1 MKRVLEDSVMAIF
14 QIHVRIRTR
23 SGSAIGPGWGSTGSF
38 ETELELPDNIRGT
51 GGAALNAV
59 QAGDLPV
66 DVRDLVQGLIQDEF
80 NGMWPGSVPR
90 GKANVF
96 VDNAAGDAV
105 AVFYDPGLWEII
117 DWEIVGQLK
126 ELDEM
131 SGDQLH

>member
-1 MKRVLEDSVMAIF
+1 MAIF

-23 SGSAIGPGWGSTGSF
+23 SGSAIGPGWGSDGSF
-38 ETELELPDNIRGT
+38 DSELELPEDLRGA

-59 QAGDLPV
+59 QADDLPE
-66 DVRDLVQGLIQDEF
+66 DVRHLVQGLIQDEF
-80 NGMWPGSVPR
+80 NGMWPGSVSR

-96 VDNAAGDAV
+96 VENAAGDAV
-105 AVFYDPGLWEII
+105 AVFYDPGLWEIV
-117 DWEIVGQLK
+117 DWEIVGQLE

>member
-23 SGSAIGPGWGSTGSF
+23 SGSAIGPGWGSDGSF
-38 ETELELPDNIRGT
+38 ETELELPEDLRGT

-59 QAGDLPV
+59 RADDLPG
-66 DVRDLVQGLIQDEF
+66 DVRHLVQGLIQDEF
-80 NGMWPGSVPR
+80 NGTWPGSVPR

-96 VDNAAGDAV
+96 VENAAGDAV
-105 AVFYDPGLWEII
+105 AVFYDPGLWEIV

-131 SGDQLH
+131 PGDQLH

>member
-1 MKRVLEDSVMAIF
+1 MAIF

-23 SGSAIGPGWGSTGSF
+23 SGSAIGPGWGSDGSF
-38 ETELELPDNIRGT
+38 DSELELPEDLRGA

-59 QAGDLPV
+59 QADDLPE
-66 DVRDLVQGLIQDEF
+66 DVRHLVQGLIQDEF
-80 NGMWPGSVPR
+80 NGMWPGSVSR

-96 VDNAAGDAV
+96 VENAAGDAV
-105 AVFYDPGLWEII
+105 AVFYDPGLWEIV

-131 SGDQLH
+131 PGDQLH

>member
-1 MKRVLEDSVMAIF
+1 MAIF

-23 SGSAIGPGWGSTGSF
+23 SGSAIGPGWGSDGSF
-38 ETELELPDNIRGT
+38 DSELELPEDLRGA

-59 QAGDLPV
+59 QADDLPE
-66 DVRDLVQGLIQDEF
+66 DVRHLVQGLIQDEF
-80 NGMWPGSVPR
+80 NGMWPGSVSR

-96 VDNAAGDAV
+96 VENAAGDAV
-105 AVFYDPGLWEII
+105 AVFYDPGLWEIV

-126 ELDEM
+126 EVDVM

>member
-1 MKRVLEDSVMAIF
+1 MSSMEC
-14 QIHVRIRTR
+14 
-23 SGSAIGPGWGSTGSF
+23 
-38 ETELELPDNIRGT
+38 
-51 GGAALNAV
+51 
-59 QAGDLPV
+59 
-66 DVRDLVQGLIQDEF
+66 
-80 NGMWPGSVPR
+80 

>member
-1 MKRVLEDSVMAIF
+1 MKRILGDSVMAIF

-23 SGSAIGPGWGSTGSF
+23 SGSAIGPGWGSDGSF
-38 ETELELPDNIRGT
+38 DSELELPEDLRGA

-59 QAGDLPV
+59 QADDLPE
-66 DVRDLVQGLIQDEF
+66 DVRHLVQGLIQDEF
-80 NGMWPGSVPR
+80 NGMWPGSVSR

-96 VDNAAGDAV
+96 VENAAGDAV
-105 AVFYDPGLWEII
+105 AVFYDPGLWEIV
-117 DWEIVGQLK
+117 DWEIVGQLE

>member
-1 MKRVLEDSVMAIF
+1 MAIF

-23 SGSAIGPGWGSTGSF
+23 SGSAIGPGWGSDGSF
-38 ETELELPDNIRGT
+38 DSELELPEDLRGA

-59 QAGDLPV
+59 QADDLPE
-66 DVRDLVQGLIQDEF
+66 DVRHLVQGLIQDEF
-80 NGMWPGSVPR
+80 NGMWPGSVSR

-96 VDNAAGDAV
+96 VENAAGDAV
-105 AVFYDPGLWEII
+105 AVSYDPGLWEIV

>member
-1 MKRVLEDSVMAIF
+1 MAIF

-23 SGSAIGPGWGSTGSF
+23 SGSAIGPGWGSDGSF
-38 ETELELPDNIRGT
+38 DSELELPEDLRGA
-51 GGAALNAV
+51 GGASLNAV
-59 QAGDLPV
+59 QADDLPE
-66 DVRDLVQGLIQDEF
+66 DVRHLVQGLIQDEF
-80 NGMWPGSVPR
+80 NGMWPGSVSR

-96 VDNAAGDAV
+96 VENAAGDAV
-105 AVFYDPGLWEII
+105 AVFYDPGLWEIV

>member
-1 MKRVLEDSVMAIF
+1 MAIF

-23 SGSAIGPGWGSTGSF
+23 SGSAIGPGWGSDGSF
-38 ETELELPDNIRGT
+38 DSELELPEDLRGA

-59 QAGDLPV
+59 QADDLPE
-66 DVRDLVQGLIQDEF
+66 DVRHLVQGLIQDEF
-80 NGMWPGSVPR
+80 NGMWPGSVSR

-96 VDNAAGDAV
+96 VENAAGDAV
-105 AVFYDPGLWEII
+105 AVFYDPGLWEIV

-126 ELDEM
+126 ELDKM

>member
-1 MKRVLEDSVMAIF
+1 MAIF

-23 SGSAIGPGWGSTGSF
+23 SGSAIGPGWGSDGSF
-38 ETELELPDNIRGT
+38 DSELELPEDLRGA

-59 QAGDLPV
+59 QADDLPE
-66 DVRDLVQGLIQDEF
+66 DVRHLVQGLIQDEF
-80 NGMWPGSVPR
+80 NGMWPGSVSR

-96 VDNAAGDAV
+96 VENAAGDAV
-105 AVFYDPGLWEII
+105 AVFYDPGLWEIV

-126 ELDEM
+126 ELDEL

>member
-1 MKRVLEDSVMAIF
+1 MAIF

-23 SGSAIGPGWGSTGSF
+23 SGSAIGPGWGSDGSF
-38 ETELELPDNIRGT
+38 DSELEFPEDLRGA

-59 QAGDLPV
+59 QADDLPE
-66 DVRDLVQGLIQDEF
+66 DVRHLVQGLIQDEF
-80 NGMWPGSVPR
+80 NGMWPGSVSR

-96 VDNAAGDAV
+96 VENAAGDAV
-105 AVFYDPGLWEII
+105 AVFYDPGLWEIV